1 MAEITSKGYSLKTVN
16 EWFDEEK
23 QLYVDI
29 DPDWNLDP
37 STPDGLK
44 IAHDSEVFGAL
55 DEVLQQ
61 AYNSKDPNKASGY
74 DLDVI
79 AVLTGTSR
87 SEGTASTITG
97 AVLTGVA
104 GKKVPAGTRF
114 RSSTTGSVWTLDQTW
129 TLDSNG
135 SASVDLTA
143 QNIGP
148 TEANSNTITQIIDTV
163 EGLSG
168 VNNPTPATPGTGIE
182 SDSALRVKRATA
194 VGRPGNNQI
203 DSMLGE
209 LFAVKGVRRVR
220 IYENDTDDSSV
231 STDNP
236 YGLPAHSISPIV
248 DGGTDDTVAMAIY
261 IKKNPGV
268 TLNQA
273 STPVNVDVVS
283 PIYPSNIKNIKFSR
297 PIYID
302 IVVIVNIKNDGTL
315 PSQPTLE
322 PLIQNAIME
331 YAAGDLIPTEY
342 GFKPDGFDI
351 GETVP
356 FSSLYTPINKVIG
369 SYGNS
374 YVNSMTLNGSSS
386 NVTIAFNQLS
396 RWTISNITVNI
407 L

>member
-29 DPDWNLDP
+29 DSDWNLDP

-79 AVLTGTSR
+79 AALTGTTR

-97 AVLTGVA
+97 AVLTGTPLTTI
-104 GKKVPAGTRF
+104 VPAGTRF
-114 RSSTTGSVWTLDQTW
+114 RSATTGSVWTLDQTW
-129 TLDSNG
+129 TLDVNG
-135 SASVDLTA
+135 SATVDLTA

-148 TEANSNTITQIIDTV
+148 TEANSNTVTEIIDTV
-163 EGLSG
+163 GGLSG
-168 VNNPTPATPGTGIE
+168 VNNPTPATPGTGVE
-182 SDSALRVKRATA
+182 SDNALRVKRATA
-194 VGRPGNNQI
+194 VGRPGNNQV

-209 LFAVKGVRRVR
+209 LFAVQGVRRVK
-220 IYENDTDDSSV
+220 IYENDEAATDG
-231 STDNP
+231 NGQP
-236 YGLPAHSISPIV
+236 GHSIAPVV
-248 DGGTDDTVAMAIY
+248 DGGIDSDVAMAIY
-261 IKKNPGV
+261 LKKNPGV
-268 TLNQA
+268 KLHQA
-273 STPVNVDVVS
+273 GTPVSVDIISPSYPTNV
-283 PIYPSNIKNIKFSR
+283 KNIKFSR
-297 PIYID
+297 PVYVEMVVN
-302 IVVIVNIKNDGTL
+302 IVIKNDGTL
-315 PSQPTLE
+315 PSQSTLE
-322 PLIQNAIME
+322 PLIQESVME

-351 GETVP
+351 GENVP

-374 YVNSMTLNGSSS
+374 YVQSMTLNGGTS
-386 NVTIAFNQLS
+386 NVTISFNQLS
-396 RWTISNITVNI
+396 RWTTSNITVTI
-407 L
+407 V